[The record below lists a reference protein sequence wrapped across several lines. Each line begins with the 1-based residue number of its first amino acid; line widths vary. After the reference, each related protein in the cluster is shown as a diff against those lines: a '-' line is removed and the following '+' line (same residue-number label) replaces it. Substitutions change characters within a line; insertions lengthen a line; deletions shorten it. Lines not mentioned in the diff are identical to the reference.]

1 MGNYES
7 MALVTCWIWMVGCL
21 LFWKSVFLFSPAESA
36 VSPPFPSSR
45 SLPLFLLS
53 DCLSFFIQPC
63 IHFDSALAADKCE
76 MNTVSVHSLC
86 SSLSLS
92 CTLHL
97 SLLCVFW
104 RLDSE
109 DLASWFSLSLFLS
122 EEDIQNWVSFFKSI
136 CSFSPAQGDKL
147 CVCVWIIGWNAT
159 VEAAREGLG
168 GDFWI
173 IGSRGQ
179 NVRGLTLAHSLLAEW
194 NSEEKFIF
202 LV

>member
-1 MGNYES
+1 MKKYGFGY
-7 MALVTCWIWMVGCL
+7 L
-21 LFWKSVFLFSPAESA
+21 LNMNGGLLIILCSFFLRQDQQFPL
-36 VSPPFPSSR
+36 PFHPL
-45 SLPLFLLS
+45 SLSLSLSLSLFLLS

-92 CTLHL
+92 HTLHL

-122 EEDIQNWVSFFKSI
+122 EEDIQNWVSFF
-136 CSFSPAQGDKL
+136 
-147 CVCVWIIGWNAT
+147 
-159 VEAAREGLG
+159 
-168 GDFWI
+168 
-173 IGSRGQ
+173 
-179 NVRGLTLAHSLLAEW
+179 
-194 NSEEKFIF
+194 
-202 LV
+202 